1 MRWVAL
7 LTIFVSLLF
16 SGAAAAS
23 PADALRVCTGR
34 FVNPITAPCW
44 DCIFPLTIGS
54 VPIWRG
60 KGVRIDAPNPP
71 SPICACGTP
80 IPRIGLTIGYW
91 EPSRLMDVT
100 QKPFCFPNL
109 GGLSISPGFGY
120 AGKSEYRHQS
130 GAARTAYHAHYYVYP
145 LLAWLQILTDFVCM
159 ESSGFDIAYM
169 TEFDP
174 LWNSDELSAII
185 NPEVFLFANPIA
197 QLACSADCVAA
208 TTVGRPIQKLF
219 WCAGCQGSLYPMT
232 GQVAGDYGPLT
243 GSLHVAEK
251 FQAKL
256 HRELLAWGT
265 RGSLSLC
272 QPIPQPTMD
281 KLQYRF
287 QLVTPV
293 AHKNLFSCTAIGKS
307 TVPYEHL
314 KVIPVK
320 GEDIGY
326 LVWKKRNCC
335 AL

>member
-1 MRWVAL
+1 MRWAAI
-7 LTIFVSLLF
+7 LTFFVGLVF
-16 SGAAAAS
+16 SGAASAS

-120 AGKSEYRHQS
+120 AGKSEYRQES

-185 NPEVFLFANPIA
+185 NPEVFLFSNPVA

>member
-1 MRWVAL
+1 MRLAAFLSLILAL
-7 LTIFVSLLF
+7 F
-16 SGAAAAS
+16 GAPAALAS
-23 PADALRVCTGR
+23 PADALRHCTGR

-60 KGVRIDAPNPP
+60 KGVRVDAPNPS

-80 IPRIGLTIGYW
+80 VPRIGLTIGYW

-120 AGKSEYRHQS
+120 AGKSEYRQES

-145 LLAWLQILTDFVCM
+145 LLSWLQILTDFVCM
-159 ESSGFDIAYM
+159 EASGFDIAYM

-208 TTVGRPIQKLF
+208 TTTGRPIQQLF

-243 GSLHVAEK
+243 GSLHVAER

-256 HRELLAWGT
+256 HRELLSWGT

-272 QPIPQPTMD
+272 QPIPQPSMD

-293 AHKNLFSCTAIGKS
+293 AHKNVLSCNAIGKS
-307 TVPYEHL
+307 TVPYEQF

-326 LVWKKRNCC
+326 LVWRKRNCC